1 MMKLSETTLSFLE
14 VDYLSHIL
22 PFFFA
27 LDLIIP
33 FLLAPTYKGY
43 NHLTQV
49 MSVLGNSKAP
59 LHFVY
64 NIWLVVFGVA
74 ILIGILQLYPIIVQV
89 SSVISIVLFSVI
101 VIYAIGGCI
110 LSGIFPVGE
119 TKSLETVSAKI
130 HGYGS
135 VIGFLLLTLA
145 PLLIGMYFFKISN
158 GLLGVLS
165 LICFILAIVFFALFI
180 MADKPN
186 YKGTVIAFE
195 GLWQRLSLLFMYC
208 PIAILALNITIK
220 S

>member
-1 MMKLSETTLSFLE
+1 MKLSETTLSFLE